1 MSFRQFGGLQFAS
14 KHNAVA
20 SNYNTSN
27 NLLVTQN
34 VGQPNSYITFLSDIS
49 GNITLYGNLDV
60 SGNVD
65 VSGDVDISGNLHVQ
79 KNVDISGNLYVQ
91 KDALING
98 ITVGAGSGND
108 NTNTT
113 VGSFAFYRNTDGY
126 SNTAI
131 GGGSLYN
138 NINGS
143 DNTALGYAS
152 LNNNRNG
159 NLNVAVGQLAF
170 GFKKSGNFNTAVGG
184 RAGIY
189 DVSGN
194 NNTFIGYQA
203 DVSNNFGT
211 PYDIYNNSTGLGYQ
225 AIIDD
230 SNQIVLGTSN
240 ERVKIPGS
248 YVGIN
253 GVYNPSSGYN
263 LDVNGNTNSY
273 YIDLSSQGN
282 YTSNPWGVVPK
293 KYIDDRVQGLI
304 PLAACQCG
312 TTASVNLLAAPPS
325 TIDGYTLQTGDRVL
339 VNYQSGTT
347 PSLTNG
353 IYVVNL
359 TTSPY
364 WTYASDWTGDTY
376 RSTVNVLSGLQN
388 GNKQFIQIQEPGI
401 VSVNPILF
409 EIFSSSDQAG
419 RGLSTDFSG
428 NTLYLNVDTSL
439 NFVNFLDNSAGP
451 DNINV
456 LNLGTNTNTI
466 NIGKVSAGNNK
477 ISVTTNSVGI
487 NNNNPSS
494 SYNLDVSGNMR
505 TTADALI
512 HGLTVGRG
520 GGNSDNSVIGFW
532 SLQSNTSGYYNTA
545 IGSVS
550 LQNNTTGYEN
560 TAVGGGSLRQNIS
573 GNYNTAVGYNSLYFN
588 TGNNNTAIGRW
599 SLQNN
604 TTGNNNTALGYSSLF
619 SNNGTGSNNTAI
631 GREAQHNTTTGGD
644 NTSLGS
650 VSLYS
655 NTTGNFNVAIGR
667 EALRQ
672 NTTTSDNTAIGYYS
686 LFNNTGGKN
695 TAIGSNSG
703 WHLNGNSN
711 FNTFLGDHTDVPSG
725 PLTYNY
731 STALGYNAIIDASN
745 QIVLGGLNGVSYPS
759 VKIPGSYVG
768 IGGVYDLSNNYTL
781 DVSGNARIAL
791 GSRASNLNPALTLS
805 GGTSNSASAYLQL
818 YGGGGVNS
826 NVGINLDTF
835 NRIKIGGT
843 PATTI
848 RSLDNGSYSGNLQ
861 FLTAPL
867 GTIDASNNPQSVS
880 MVINPQATGNAFV
893 GIGTTTPAYTLDV
906 NGNGRFNNSIIVS
919 NGVNNSVIYES
930 YRTLN
935 LRTNE
940 FDGDVRISNSTYN
953 TFNFQFGFDSN
964 GTSLSFNGTTDLA
977 FIRWYSPDDISSYLQ
992 IGTADNAASSN
1003 VGEKIY
1009 FTQYDSGNNTVYA
1022 RMRIDNWGVWINPS
1036 GDPNFS
1042 SAATY
1047 SLNVNGDVN
1056 ATTYNTPS
1064 DYRIKE
1070 NVTQLDDKFVVDNLN
1085 PVTYLNKKS
1094 DKQDIGLIAH
1104 ELQEIFPELVNGEK
1118 DGEEFQSVNYIGLIP
1133 ILIKEIQELKK
1144 EIKLVKIELNELKN
1158 K

>member
-20 SNYNTSN
+20 SNYNTTN

-49 GNITLYGNLDV
+49 GNITLYGDLDV
-60 SGNVD
+60 SGNLNVGGDVD
-65 VSGDVDISGNLHVQ
+65 ISGNLHVQKDIDCSGNVNIRGDVDISGNLHVQ
-79 KNVDISGNLYVQ
+79 KNIDCSGNV
-91 KDALING
+91 
-98 ITVGAGSGND
+98 
-108 NTNTT
+108 
-113 VGSFAFYRNTDGY
+113 
-126 SNTAI
+126 TAD
-131 GGGSLYN
+131 YM
-138 NINGS
+138 
-143 DNTALGYAS
+143 
-152 LNNNRNG
+152 
-159 NLNVAVGQLAF
+159 F
-170 GFKKSGNFNTAVGG
+170 
-184 RAGIY
+184 
-189 DVSGN
+189 
-194 NNTFIGYQA
+194 
-203 DVSNNFGT
+203 
-211 PYDIYNNSTGLGYQ
+211 
-225 AIIDD
+225 
-230 SNQIVLGTSN
+230 
-240 ERVKIPGS
+240 
-248 YVGIN
+248 
-253 GVYNPSSGYN
+253 
-263 LDVNGNTNSY
+263 
-273 YIDLSSQGN
+273 LSSQDN

-304 PLAACQCG
+304 PLAACQCA
-312 TTASVNLLAAPPS
+312 TTAFVDLNAVPPS
-325 TIDGYTLQTGDRVL
+325 SIDGYTIQTGDRVL

-376 RSTVNVLSGLQN
+376 RCTVNVLSGLQN
-388 GNKQFIQIQEPGI
+388 GNKQFIQIQDPGI

-456 LNLGTNTNTI
+456 LNLGTNTNNI
-466 NIGKVSAGNNK
+466 YIGKVSGSNNK

-494 SYNLDVSGNMR
+494 SYVLDVSGNMRTTADALINNLTVGQGGGNVNYNTVVGHTALASNISGGNNTAIGNQALTTNNGFCNTALGGSSLIYNTNGAFNTAVGFNSGLHNMTYDCEFNTFLGYQADISNNAISPGYSKSTALGYSAIIDASNQIVLGTATEKVKIPGSYVGINGAYNPSSSYNLDVSGNMR

-512 HGLTVGRG
+512 NGLTVGRG
-520 GGNSDNSVIGFW
+520 SGNADNAAIGFW
-532 SLQSNTSGYYNTA
+532 SLLNNTSGYYNTA
-545 IGSVS
+545 IGNVS
-550 LQNNTTGYEN
+550 LESNTTGYEN

-604 TTGNNNTALGYSSLF
+604 TTGNNNTALGYNSLF

-631 GREAQHNTTTGGD
+631 GREAQYNTTTGGD

-768 IGGVYDLSNNYTL
+768 IGGNYNP
-781 DVSGNARIAL
+781 GNGYA
-791 GSRASNLNPALTLS
+791 
-805 GGTSNSASAYLQL
+805 
-818 YGGGGVNS
+818 
-826 NVGINLDTF
+826 
-835 NRIKIGGT
+835 
-843 PATTI
+843 
-848 RSLDNGSYSGNLQ
+848 
-861 FLTAPL
+861 
-867 GTIDASNNPQSVS
+867 
-880 MVINPQATGNAFV
+880 
-893 GIGTTTPAYTLDV
+893 LDV
-906 NGNGRFNNSIIVS
+906 NG
-919 NGVNNSVIYES
+919 SVY
-930 YRTLN
+930 
-935 LRTNE
+935 
-940 FDGDVRISNSTYN
+940 
-953 TFNFQFGFDSN
+953 
-964 GTSLSFNGTTDLA
+964 
-977 FIRWYSPDDISSYLQ
+977 
-992 IGTADNAASSN
+992 
-1003 VGEKIY
+1003 
-1009 FTQYDSGNNTVYA
+1009 
-1022 RMRIDNWGVWINPS
+1022 
-1036 GDPNFS
+1036 
-1042 SAATY
+1042 
-1047 SLNVNGDVN
+1047 

-1104 ELQEIFPELVNGEK
+1104 ELQEIYPELVNGEK
-1118 DGEEFQSVNYIGLIP
+1118 DGEEFQSVNYLGLIP

-1144 EIKLVKIELNELKN
+1144 EIKLVKTELNELKN